1 MEIGLVGLGKMGG
14 NMVKRLIG
22 GGHEVV
28 GYDLDEANVEAAAED
43 GAEAAY
49 SLEELVEG
57 LDPPRAVWVMVPHG
71 EPTRQTVEALLSLLD
86 PEDVVV
92 DGGNSRFS
100 DSVEVAERCAREGV
114 RFLDAG
120 VSGGVWGLEE
130 GYCMMIGGTRDAFRL
145 LEPAFRTLAPEDG
158 YAHVGGSGAGHF
170 VKMIH
175 NAIEYGMLQALGE
188 GFECLERS
196 EFDIDLQQV
205 ASLWQNGAVV
215 RCWLLELLARAF
227 EQEGNELERIAGYVD
242 DSGMGRWS
250 VHYAVD
256 HAIPL
261 PALTD
266 ALYGRFDSRIEERF
280 SDKVIAALRNQFG
293 GHAVKEEE
301 GA

>member
-1 MEIGLVGLGKMGG
+1 MKIGLVGLGKMGG
-14 NMVKRLIG
+14 NMVRRLVG
-22 GGHEVV
+22 DGHEVV
-28 GYDLDEANVEAAAED
+28 GYDLDEANVEAAAEH
-43 GAEAAY
+43 GAEKAS
-49 SLEELVEG
+49 SLQGLVEK
-57 LDPPRAVWVMVPHG
+57 LESPRAVWVMVPHG
-71 EPTRQTVEALLSLLD
+71 DPTEQTIEALLDLLG
-86 PEDVVV
+86 PRDVIV

-100 DSVEVAERCAREGV
+100 DSVAVAERCSREDV

-130 GYCMMIGGTRDAFRL
+130 GYCMMIGGPRDAFKL

-158 YAHVGGSGAGHF
+158 YAHVGSNGAGHF

-188 GFECLERS
+188 GFECLDRS
-196 EFDIDLQQV
+196 EFDIDLQEV
-205 ASLWQNGAVV
+205 AELWQNGAVV

-227 EQEGNELERIAGYVD
+227 EQEGNELDRIAGHVD

-250 VHYAVD
+250 VHYAVEN
-256 HAIPL
+256 AIPL

-266 ALYGRFDSRIEERF
+266 ALYGRFDSRVEERF

-301 GA
+301 A